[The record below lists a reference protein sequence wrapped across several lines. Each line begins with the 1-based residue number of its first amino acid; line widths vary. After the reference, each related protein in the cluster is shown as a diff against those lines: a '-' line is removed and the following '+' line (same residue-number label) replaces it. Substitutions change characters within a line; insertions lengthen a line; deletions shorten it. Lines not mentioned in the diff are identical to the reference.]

1 MLTGVVTTNDV
12 IVSPQIAGLIAQLLV
27 KEGDQVKKD
36 QRLAVID
43 AGELQADKA
52 YYGQNAQGLSSQ
64 VRESEATLRFQRKQ
78 TTDQIAQAESM
89 LASTQAQVVAAAA
102 DVENARLTH
111 TRTQD
116 LAKKGVAS
124 LQEADQARTAFE
136 AAEAK
141 LDSLKRQVE
150 AQRATVALARSN
162 AEQITMRRS
171 QVETNQHMQ
180 AAAAAQHAKADVR
193 LHYTEITAPTDGI
206 VDVRAARA
214 GEHVAAGQPIV
225 TLVNPD
231 DLWIRADVE
240 ETYIDRVRLE
250 TSSPSACP
258 PASSAQ
264 GRCST
269 VASMRHPPRSATSAG
284 RSATS
289 RPSRSGCASTT
300 RIVAGARH
308 DRVRLSASRLMA
320 TGSMNAIDV
329 KQIVK
334 KFGDFVAVN
343 GISFAVEEGEI
354 FGLLGPNGAGKST
367 LIRMLTTLLPP
378 TSGTALVHG
387 FDVIGQADGVRRS
400 IGVIPQAMT
409 SDLELSVEENLII
422 FAKLYGVP
430 RAKREKLIDQL
441 LEAVQLTEW
450 RAAQVKNLSGGMRRR
465 VESREGSCTNRACSS
480 STSRPPASI
489 PYRA

>member
-1 MLTGVVTTNDV
+1 MKRIRRLLVFVVVLGTGAGLYAYFNRTPSTLMLTGVVTTNDV
-12 IVSPQIAGLIAQLLV
+12 IVSPQIAGQIAQLLV

-89 LASTQAQVVAAAA
+89 LASTQAQVIAAAA
-102 DVENARLTH
+102 DVENTRLTH
-111 TRTQD
+111 TRTHD

-136 AAEAK
+136 SAQAK

-162 AEQITMRRS
+162 AEQVSMRRS

-214 GEHVAAGQPIV
+214 GEYVVAGQPIV

-231 DLWIRADVE
+231 DLWVRADVE
-240 ETYIDRVRLE
+240 ETYIDRVRLGDKF
-250 TSSPSACP
+250 T
-258 PASSAQ
+258 
-264 GRCST
+264 
-269 VASMRHPPRSATSAG
+269 
-284 RSATS
+284 
-289 RPSRSGCASTT
+289 
-300 RIVAGARH
+300 
-308 DRVRLSASRLMA
+308 VRLPSGVEREGTVFYRGVDA
-320 TGSMNAIDV
+320 
-329 KQIVK
+329 
-334 KFGDFVAVN
+334 
-343 GISFAVEEGEI
+343 SFATQRDVSRTKRDIKTFEVRLRVDNADRRLALGMTAYV
-354 FGLLGPNGAGKST
+354 LLHLN
-367 LIRMLTTLLPP
+367 
-378 TSGTALVHG
+378 
-387 FDVIGQADGVRRS
+387 
-400 IGVIPQAMT
+400 
-409 SDLELSVEENLII
+409 
-422 FAKLYGVP
+422 
-430 RAKREKLIDQL
+430 
-441 LEAVQLTEW
+441 
-450 RAAQVKNLSGGMRRR
+450 
-465 VESREGSCTNRACSS
+465 
-480 STSRPPASI
+480 
-489 PYRA
+489 